1 MSSKKTA
8 ISIEKPIF
16 EEINTLAEE
25 MAVSRS
31 YLFSLA
37 AKEFIQRH
45 KNQKLLEAINNAYKD
60 SPDLDD
66 EARQLKDK
74 MQSKHRGLVQNQW

>member
-1 MSSKKTA
+1 MRNKKTA
-8 ISIEKPIF
+8 ISIEQPLF
-16 EEINTLAEE
+16 EEIEALAEE
-25 MAVSRS
+25 MEVSRS

-45 KNQKLLEAINNAYKD
+45 KSQKLLEAINKAYQD

-66 EARQLKDK
+66 ERRLKAQMK
-74 MQSKHRGLVQNQW
+74 SKHRGLVKNQW